1 MTYENIKSVILVILV
16 CFSILLTWS
25 IWTYQPNLEVMQKQN
40 TVEKV
45 AISDKKE
52 VGEIVKP
59 DRIFYHLD
67 KEKHFGTVD
76 TNEINK
82 VIAEISRWNY
92 ADFENVSGGIS
103 SYPTFIHNSGKAVIE
118 FPDLVPI
125 DLYRSIID
133 IKDKK
138 LPNFQFD
145 HIVIDIGGTQKE
157 QGYVYFISSKEKKA
171 YRSHVASSFVHN
183 FNNAFFKN
191 VEYNLSYSS
200 YFPYKASD
208 DRLLFLPSNETKMLR
223 YQYLSKPLDYE
234 KYKNA
239 LFKNL
244 SVVQKNHQ
252 SSGSGV
258 EYKDYSSLMR
268 VDYDKNTLS
277 YVNPVES
284 NEKQFPVD
292 NLLKRSID
300 FVNEHGGW
308 TGNYQYVKVDESNHR
323 VLFRLYEN
331 NGYPVFSDANG
342 ISEISHTWGQNEIL
356 EYSRSN
362 FSLGIQTPDPSET
375 ILRSGQE
382 ALEWL
387 EKMEGVHLDQLQDM
401 TIGYTMTKDLHTI
414 LVYLEPAWY
423 YKYNDSWNKISF
435 EEIGGGNHGLE

>member
-25 IWTYQPNLEVMQKQN
+25 IWTYQPNLEVMTEQN

-45 AISDKKE
+45 AISDKKD

-67 KEKHFGTVD
+67 KEKHFGTVN

-82 VIAEISRWNY
+82 VIAEISKWNY
-92 ADFENVSGGIS
+92 ADFENMSGGIENFS
-103 SYPTFIHNSGKAVIE
+103 SFIHNSGKAVIE
-118 FPDLVPI
+118 FPDLIPI

-145 HIVIDIGGTQKE
+145 RIVIDVDGTSKE
-157 QGYVYFISSKEKKA
+157 QSYVYFISAKEKKA
-171 YRSHVASSFVHN
+171 FRSHVASSFVNN

-191 VEYNLSYSS
+191 VEYNSGYLS
-200 YFPYKASD
+200 YFPYKVSNE
-208 DRLLFLPSNETKMLR
+208 RVLFLPSNETKMLR
-223 YQYLSKPLDYE
+223 YQYITKPLDYE

-239 LFKNL
+239 LFTNP

-252 SSGSGV
+252 SSGV
-258 EYKDYSSLMR
+258 EFKDYSSLMR
-268 VDYDKNTLS
+268 VNYDKNTLS
-277 YVNPVES
+277 YVNPAES
-284 NEKQFPVD
+284 NEKPFPAD

-308 TGNYQYVKVDESNHR
+308 TGNYQYVKVDESSYR
-323 VLFRLYEN
+323 VLFRLYES

-362 FSLGIQTPDPSET
+362 FSFGIQTDSSET
-375 ILRSGQE
+375 TLQSGQE
-382 ALEWL
+382 VIEKLER
-387 EKMEGVHLDQLQDM
+387 MEGVHLNQVQNIV
-401 TIGYTMTKDLHTI
+401 IGYTMKKDLHNV

-423 YKYNDSWNKISF
+423 YEYNDTWNKISF
-435 EEIGGGNHGLE
+435 DEIEGGNHGLE

>member
-25 IWTYQPNLEVMQKQN
+25 IWTYQPNLEVIEKQN

-45 AISDKKE
+45 AISDKRE
-52 VGEIVKP
+52 VGEIVRP
-59 DRIFYHLD
+59 DRIFYHVD
-67 KEKHFGTVD
+67 KEKHFGTVNI
-76 TNEINK
+76 NEINK

-92 ADFENVSGGIS
+92 ADFENISGEID
-103 SYPTFIHNSGKAVIE
+103 SYPSFIHNSGKAVIE
-118 FPDLVPI
+118 FPDLIPI

-145 HIVIDIGGTQKE
+145 RIVIDIDGTQKE
-157 QGYVYFISSKEKKA
+157 QTYVYFISSKEKKA

-200 YFPYKASD
+200 YFPYKVSD
-208 DRLLFLPSNETKMLR
+208 ERVLFLLSDETKILR
-223 YQYLSKPLDYE
+223 YQYVSNPLDPE

-239 LFKNL
+239 LFTDP
-244 SVVQKNHQ
+244 SVVQKNYQ
-252 SSGSGV
+252 SSGTGV
-258 EYKDYSSLMR
+258 EFKDYSSLMR

-284 NEKQFPVD
+284 NDRQFPTD

-308 TGNYQYVKVDESNHR
+308 TGNYQYVKVDESSHR

-331 NGYPVFSDANG
+331 NGYPVFSDENG

-362 FSLGIQTPDPSET
+362 FSFGFQTEDASET
-375 ILRSGQE
+375 TLPSGHE

-387 EKMEGVHLDQLQDM
+387 EEKEGIHLNQLQDM
-401 TIGYTMTKDLHTI
+401 AIGYTMTKDLHTR

-423 YKYNDSWNKISF
+423 YQYNDAWNKISF
-435 EEIGGGNHGLE
+435 EEKGGGNHGLE